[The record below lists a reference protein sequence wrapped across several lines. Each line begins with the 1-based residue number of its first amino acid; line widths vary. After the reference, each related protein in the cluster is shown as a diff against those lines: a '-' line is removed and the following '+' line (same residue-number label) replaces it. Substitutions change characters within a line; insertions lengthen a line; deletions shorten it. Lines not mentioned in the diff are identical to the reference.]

1 MGIELK
7 LNNVRLA
14 YPNLFVP
21 TSFEEGQDKK
31 YQCTLIIKKGSPQHA
46 ALTDA
51 VKKAIADTWP
61 DGRPPALKHCI
72 RDGSEKADKDGFGDD
87 VVFIGPKNA
96 KRPTVVDR
104 DRSPLTEEDDRPYGG
119 CMVNA
124 IVDVWPQ
131 NTPKYKRVNVT
142 LLAIQFYADG
152 ESFGGSRTARADD
165 FDDLGDETAPAARSA
180 APVDDPLFS

>member
-21 TSFEEGQDKK
+21 TSFEDDQEKK
-31 YQCTLIIKKGSPQHA
+31 YQATLIIKKGSPQHA
-46 ALTDA
+46 ALTAA
-51 VKKAIADTWP
+51 VKKVRDETFPSGA
-61 DGRPPALKHCI
+61 PAVFKHCI
-72 RDGSEKADKDGFGDD
+72 RDGEEKAAKDGFGGD
-87 VVFIGPKNA
+87 VVFISPKNK

-104 DRSPLTEEDDRPYGG
+104 DRTPLTESDDRPYGG

-124 IVDVWPQ
+124 IVEVWGQ
-131 NTPKYKRVNVT
+131 NAPKYKRVNVS

-152 ESFGGSRTARADD
+152 DAFGGSRTARADD
-165 FDDLGDETAPAARSA
+165 FDDVSGEA
-180 APVDDPLFS
+180 APVSATADDPLFA